1 MIQFSVADQR
11 AVTSWVTAI
20 TGQSLPFFR
29 LGLKWCSAL
38 RRWLVRVNTGL
49 GRNHFVVNKD
59 GHRLLVVTPVE
70 ETINEPLQVLVNWR

>member
-1 MIQFSVADQR
+1 MASSPSTNWRSTSSI
-11 AVTSWVTAI
+11 AVVDVKTDGSSFEAGIPKV
-20 TGQSLPFFR
+20 LFE
-29 LGLKWCSAL
+29 
-38 RRWLVRVNTGL
+38 VRVNTGL